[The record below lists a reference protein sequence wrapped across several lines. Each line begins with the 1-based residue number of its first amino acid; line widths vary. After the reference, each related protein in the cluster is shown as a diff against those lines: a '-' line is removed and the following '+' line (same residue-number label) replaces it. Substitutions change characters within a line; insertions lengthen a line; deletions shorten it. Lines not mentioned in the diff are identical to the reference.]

1 MKLGAAKDDSSMR
14 MKLETGMIT
23 FFGLE
28 EEDPSVPKWAKSEN
42 PPKLSELENDAG
54 YVDGDTVVT
63 LVKKSVDESM
73 DSLVEETIPSLVE
86 ENIRKSAGEIIE
98 TEISN
103 AMSGVE
109 DSIDEKVG
117 QSVDSKI
124 QDILNDDEVAATDE
138 EAEEMLNEIFG
149 D

>member
-1 MKLGAAKDDSSMR
+1 MNEG
-14 MKLETGMIT
+14 
-23 FFGLE
+23 
-28 EEDPSVPKWAKSEN
+28 DPNVPDWAKKEK